1 MRAFPPPFL
10 LQQVYEAA
18 FEYHGPLPLA
28 QAQGEFKAPVLLLY
42 DAYYL
47 VGFLHRRPEPLE
59 REPVSLAELRVIRG
73 VTEDKGEYA
82 EVHEVRPVYPCEA
95 LRYLYPYAQ
104 IARRY
109 GRVLARGALPVV
121 LPAHHY
127 AAAGFGAPL
136 AGEPACPPEG
146 DLAYLRDVRPEGKHP
161 VARREYVVWRD
172 VVAGL

>member
-28 QAQGEFKAPVLLLY
+28 QAQGEFKAPVLLLHY
-42 DAYYL
+42 ANYL
-47 VGFLHRRPEPLE
+47 VGFLDRRPEPLE
-59 REPVSLAELRVIRG
+59 RERVSLGELRVIRG
-73 VTEDKGEYA
+73 VAEDKGEYA
-82 EVHEVRPVYPCEA
+82 EVHEVRPVYAREA

-136 AGEPACPPEG
+136 AEEPVYALEGE
-146 DLAYLRDVRPEGKHP
+146 LAYLRDVRPEGQHP
-161 VARREYVVWRD
+161 VARREDVVCRD
-172 VVAGL
+172 VVAG